1 MRICKEGTVSAY
13 PFVNFKMQPTLNISS
28 TPELI
33 FGSQYTSILDSIVL
47 ANQTDGNIIVS
58 LYILREVVQD
68 NATEFTLANKII
80 LSPKERL
87 DLLDAATLTLE
98 AGDLLYAFSDFS
110 GNLFNSFV
118 SYRELTELGGP

>member
-1 MRICKEGTVSAY
+1 
-13 PFVNFKMQPTLNISS
+13 MQPTLNISS

-58 LYILREVVQD
+58 LYILREVVQG
-68 NATEFTLANKII
+68 NATECTVANKIVLSSKSRIDI
-80 LSPKERL
+80 LDS
-87 DLLDAATLTLE
+87 ATLTLE